1 MKLFKKDYKK
11 YFIQCIFLVPLFTC
25 LFTAIG
31 VKSFVDYH
39 ISATC
44 ANADTGKVFLVIL
57 FVLFINA
64 IMSFIALISYYC
76 LENRVEDIVKKREQ
90 NEKQENQL

>member
-11 YFIQCIFLVPLFTC
+11 YFIQCIFLIPLFTC
-25 LFTAIG
+25 LLTAIG

-44 ANADTGKVFLVIL
+44 ANADTGKVFFVIL
-57 FVLFINA
+57 CVLFINA
-64 IMSFIALISYYC
+64 VMSFIALVSYYC
-76 LENRVEDIVKKREQ
+76 LENRVEDIVKKRAKH
-90 NEKQENQL
+90 EKQKN